1 VATVTVETLGQ
12 DVELMRGPGGTFG
25 LGLAAARGNFECTNA
40 GRDGL
45 TISRICT
52 YKDAAGNVQS
62 AYDSLTTASVS
73 VRASVEGTIARERVT
88 MTIDR
93 NAEFTVSGLVGQET
107 KATWNGTGSGTISRV
122 RTTEDGSTRQYDMTF
137 TVKRDNVVIP
147 VPRTATSWPISGTVT
162 KKYTVVI
169 TGGPN
174 DGKSVTREVDHL
186 QRDLTPTATIN
197 GDSRL
202 DCQPRSAEE
211 AVGWGDAGVR
221 AVPDPSS
228 DPSLTPAGLS
238 RLDRH
243 RASSPSRQRIAA
255 KTSSRS
261 QPLSRRKN
269 SSSDRAPEVLVDTT
283 STEADAASIPTENRR
298 GRRARDAPRTPRSGD
313 ERHDSAHTAGC
324 RDRWGERP

>member
-1 VATVTVETLGQ
+1 MRFMRPLAPYTVPALLALLATVTACSADSTTSAPLSEVNNALVNADVATVTVETLGQ

-88 MTIDR
+88 MTVDR

-174 DGKSVTREVDHL
+174 DGKSVTREVVITFNGTS
-186 QRDLTPTATIN
+186 TPTATIN
-197 GDSRL
+197 GEPWEL
-202 DCQPRSAEE
+202 DLA
-211 AVGWGDAGVR
+211 
-221 AVPDPSS
+221 
-228 DPSLTPAGLS
+228 
-238 RLDRH
+238 
-243 RASSPSRQRIAA
+243 
-255 KTSSRS
+255 
-261 QPLSRRKN
+261 N
-269 SSSDRAPEVLVDTT
+269 
-283 STEADAASIPTENRR
+283 R
-298 GRRARDAPRTPRSGD
+298 GRRKKP
-313 ERHDSAHTAGC
+313 
-324 RDRWGERP
+324 